1 MSGQCKEQAL
11 FLVKLWHAYFD
22 HYHQHM
28 KQTLLK
34 TGEHTSSIGKLLETM
49 TQKFAKVLVID
60 ESKDLEFLAL
70 IDKHNKA
77 LQLIELVSKSLY

>member
-1 MSGQCKEQAL
+1 M
-11 FLVKLWHAYFD
+11 
-22 HYHQHM
+22 
-28 KQTLLK
+28 LK
-34 TGEHTSSIGKLLETM
+34 TGEHTSNIGKLLETM

-60 ESKDLEFLAL
+60 ESKYLEFLSL

>member
-1 MSGQCKEQAL
+1 M
-11 FLVKLWHAYFD
+11 
-22 HYHQHM
+22 
-28 KQTLLK
+28 LK
-34 TGEHTSSIGKLLETM
+34 TGEHTSNIGKLLETM

-77 LQLIELVSKSLY
+77 L

>member
-1 MSGQCKEQAL
+1 M
-11 FLVKLWHAYFD
+11 
-22 HYHQHM
+22 
-28 KQTLLK
+28 LK
-34 TGEHTSSIGKLLETM
+34 TGEHTSNIGKLLETM